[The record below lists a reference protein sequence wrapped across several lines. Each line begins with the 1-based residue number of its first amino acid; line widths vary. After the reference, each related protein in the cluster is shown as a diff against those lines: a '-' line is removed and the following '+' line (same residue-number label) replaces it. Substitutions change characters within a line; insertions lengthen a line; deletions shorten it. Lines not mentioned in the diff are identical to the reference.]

1 MQKSVCLA
9 FGATA
14 ALTLTMMAPAVAAP
28 RVKVK
33 TSYYSISGSTGMELF
48 RDMNRKG
55 PRHAFMKKAMA
66 QTQYRSTPSGKV
78 TWQNG
83 VCSVKN
89 GSYTLD
95 LTYVYPKPD
104 RKLSGRLAVNW
115 NRFMADTY
123 RHEKVHGQ
131 IAIEM
136 VAKLDATL
144 RSFRMK
150 DKDNCARAMTTLAGR
165 INGIYDIYKKKQM
178 AFDVAEH
185 RKGGKVEKSVLVLVK
200 E

>member
-1 MQKSVCLA
+1 MAKTVTLA
-9 FGATA
+9 LAAATM
-14 ALTLTMMAPAVAAP
+14 TLTAMAPAIAAP
-28 RVKVK
+28 RIKVK
-33 TSYYSISGSTGMELF
+33 TSYYSISGSTGMDLF
-48 RDMNRKG
+48 KDMNRKG

-78 TWQNG
+78 SWENG
-83 VCSVKN
+83 ICAVKN
-89 GSYTLD
+89 GGYTLD

-104 RKLSGRLAVNW
+104 RPLSGRLAVNW

-136 VAKLDATL
+136 ASKLDATL

-150 DKDNCARAMTTLAGR
+150 DKSNCARALNALSAR
-165 INGIYDIYKKKQM
+165 INGIYDTYKKKQV
-178 AFDVAEH
+178 AFDILEH